1 MNITGCIEEKKK
13 LAPTPIIVVRSV
25 IADEMRDTERDPAAG
40 GRPAAGGGGLDARRR
55 RGRRVVEALG
65 DELGKLLHPHGYRGD
80 SRARRRASVP
90 TALAAAVAGENRRR
104 GTRRRRR
111 RDATRRPGR
120 HSAANQ
126 SAPRM
131 GVMETPRVC
140 LSSLVSRH
148 PSRGLEALRPL
159 PEGWRAFHPSNRRS
173 LAFAPALPPAAGNAR
188 AEATPRRWPG
198 IGYTVRRPSYYPLL
212 PSSAEVTPLT
222 LARDRYIY
230 SEAERGR
237 RGYAGN

>member
-1 MNITGCIEEKKK
+1 MRCAT
-13 LAPTPIIVVRSV
+13 LSV
-25 IADEMRDTERDPAAG
+25 ILPPAADLQ
-40 GRPAAGGGGLDARRR
+40 PAAAASTLAAAAAA
-55 RGRRVVEALG
+55 ALS
-65 DELGKLLHPHGYRGD
+65 KLLETNWASCSILTVIGAT
-80 SRARRRASVP
+80 RARRRASVP
-90 TALAAAVAGENRRR
+90 TALGAAVARENRLAG

-131 GVMETPRVC
+131 GVMGNAPRRWFLVTPPEASAEG
-140 LSSLVSRH
+140 SSLRD
-148 PSRGLEALRPL
+148 PFRPL

-212 PSSAEVTPLT
+212 PSSAFIPLA
-222 LARDRYIY
+222 LARATACDRHPGPLYLLGGGKRPPRI
-230 SEAERGR
+230 RG
-237 RGYAGN
+237 